1 MVRSNKKLYHFN
13 MLKSLGQFASDI
25 YNGVITIKDAKEEQ
39 DELVSKIRDLTE
51 YNVRNEKKVKQKQ
64 EILKNVKQLFETRN
78 KIIDEFQNDVFS
90 ATKNVQEK
98 QTEEKEKQI
107 ILEGIL
113 VSHFNFNK
121 TKEKIDDSVVNN
133 LGPKVNG
140 KKNCLRSFTT
150 VFTRYT

>member
-98 QTEEKEKQI
+98 QTEEKE
-107 ILEGIL
+107 
-113 VSHFNFNK
+113 NK
-121 TKEKIDDSVVNN
+121 
-133 LGPKVNG
+133 
-140 KKNCLRSFTT
+140 
-150 VFTRYT
+150 